1 VTDLDSPGEASAG
14 RDRPP
19 RLFVFGWDGADWAVI
34 DEGWRRGKIGN
45 LRALAERGQKGV
57 LRSTHPP
64 LTPTAW
70 TSFITGVDPG
80 VHGIF
85 GFISVDRGDYRMR
98 LIPGGARR
106 VSTLMAGLDRAGYRT
121 VTVTVPWTYPAER
134 LEHGAEVPGWD
145 APDETF
151 DSSHPPELARE
162 LAAQIPRV
170 PRKTSLRL
178 VNVKPSVVL
187 ETQAEKIDLK
197 ERICDLLVDRVQPDV
212 FMMVFTEPDSAGH
225 LLWTRGPVP
234 DGLVDAY
241 DQVDR
246 AMGRM
251 IDRYVGEDDT
261 VLVVSDHGT
270 KPFHTYI
277 HLGVLLAE
285 GGFLTPEAAGQRHG
299 AVATVKREV
308 WTRLPIAARTAIA
321 RNLPDRV
328 RRAGDRS
335 KRPGRVD
342 WARTQAFPV
351 GTELV
356 SLGVAVNLESR
367 YAHGVVPDDHYAE
380 LRRRVAAHLEATV
393 DPKDGTRVFERAVDR
408 EDMYA
413 GDALDD
419 APDLVLRLTDGYGAR
434 SGLNVHRPLSRV
446 AFGGHRE
453 EGIFVAS
460 APLGLGASEP
470 IHAVFPKVLTRLGYP
485 AVTGAAPSAAPEG
498 YSPEEAEEIE
508 ARLRDLGY
516 ME

>member
-1 VTDLDSPGEASAG
+1 
-14 RDRPP
+14 
-19 RLFVFGWDGADWAVI
+19 VFGWDGADWAVI
-34 DEGWRRGKIGN
+34 EAGWRQGKIQA
-45 LRALAERGQKGV
+45 LRGLADRGQHGV
-57 LRSTHPP
+57 LRSTNPP

-70 TSFITGVDPG
+70 TSFVTGADPG

-85 GFISVDRGDYRMR
+85 GFVSVDRSDYRMR

-106 VSTLMAGLDRAGYRT
+106 VSTLMAGLDRAGFRT
-121 VTVTVPWTYPAER
+121 VSVTVPWTYPPER

-151 DSSHPPELARE
+151 DSTHPSELARE
-162 LAAQIPRV
+162 LAGLVSRV

-178 VNVKPSVVL
+178 VNIKPSVVL
-187 ETQAEKIDLK
+187 ETQAEKIGLK
-197 ERICDLLVDRVQPDV
+197 ERICGFLIDRVQPDV

-234 DGLVDAY
+234 QGLVDAY

-246 AMGRM
+246 AMARM
-251 IDRYVGEDDT
+251 IDRYVSEGDV

-285 GGFLTPEAAGQRHG
+285 GGFLIPEAAGRRHG
-299 AVATVKREV
+299 RVATVKREV
-308 WTRLPIAARTAIA
+308 WTRLPIGARTAIA

-335 KRPGRVD
+335 KRPGRVRWD
-342 WARTQAFPV
+342 RTEAFPV

-356 SLGVAVNLESR
+356 SLGVAVNLASR
-367 YAHGVVPDDHYAE
+367 YAQGVVPDDRYE
-380 LRRRVAAHLEATV
+380 EIRRRVAAHLEKAL
-393 DPKDGTRVFERAVDR
+393 DPKDGTRMFERVIDR
-408 EDMYA
+408 EEVYS
-413 GDALDD
+413 GPALDD
-419 APDLVLRLTDGYGAR
+419 APDLVLRLADGYGAR
-434 SGLNVHRPLSRV
+434 SGLNVPRALSRV
-446 AFGGHRE
+446 AFGGHRV
-453 EGIFVAS
+453 EGIYVTS
-460 APLGLGASEP
+460 VPMGLDSTEP
-470 IHAVFPKVLTRLGYP
+470 IEAAFPKVLTSLGYP
-485 AVTGAAPSAAPEG
+485 AEVGAVPASGPQG
-498 YSPEEAEEIE
+498 YSLEEAEEIE